1 MTAAWALALLCA
13 AMLLAGLVAALCVG
27 DEVFRSADA
36 ALAWGSR

>member
-13 AMLLAGLVAALCVG
+13 VMLLAGLVAALCVG

-36 ALAWGSR
+36 ALAWGTR